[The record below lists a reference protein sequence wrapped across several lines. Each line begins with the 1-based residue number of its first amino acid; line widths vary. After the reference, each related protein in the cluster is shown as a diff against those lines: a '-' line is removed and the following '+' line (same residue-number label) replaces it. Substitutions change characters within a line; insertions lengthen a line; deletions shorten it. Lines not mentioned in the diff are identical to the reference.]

1 MKYFFTLIAI
11 GLLSGQLAYADDTE
25 IYRSTDNRVN
35 PNVVFLIDTSG
46 SMAYKAS
53 GDYKPSSNES
63 SRLDIVKN
71 AAKNAIQALDPSL
84 PINISIMRFDER
96 NSAGSSSNGGAYG
109 GFVTLPFTPTDST
122 ENKNKLISNINNM
135 TLSNIGGGTPITES
149 LTEAYRYIKGD
160 TAVYGYPKQAEES
173 CSPWWGCSIN
183 YLKGISTYF
192 SGNSLQYGS
201 RDLEYIGST
210 PASMDS
216 NGKYK
221 SPVEATCQ
229 KNHIVLFTDG
239 MASSDA
245 GANSFISN
253 KVSNMSFPSGLSK
266 NCDGNEGCAV
276 PFAYYLQNTDHFQD
290 KDITGEDDPN
300 ATEVKQNISLHVVG
314 GFAGITSDAEKMLN
328 NAALYGHPL
337 TEEHYTV
344 VNGKKVSKHYYKSD
358 DEEGLTKALLDVFG
372 GISSTAGNF
381 AAPSVAINA
390 FNSLEHGDEVYFS
403 IFQPGETP
411 GWSGNIKRY
420 RMDSDGK
427 IRDSKGNLAIDSS
440 TGTFAASSRS
450 FWSTEDDGPVVTK
463 GGMASKMPGDRNV
476 YTNLGSGKSI
486 LSNGNRVN
494 EDNSS
499 ITSNML
505 NGLLPASHSNLDDT
519 DRKNILQWARGLDP
533 VSGLARKTLAD
544 PLHSTPALVSYM
556 EGSSKKD
563 VLYVGTNAGYI
574 HAFNTDKDSPSEE
587 WAFIPKELLPNL
599 AVYQTGLS
607 KYLKTYGIDGPM
619 TVYHT
624 DTNKNRLID
633 SGEKAYLAAGMRRG
647 GRNYYLLDIS
657 SRTTPL
663 LEAQIT
669 GGSGDFVELGQTW
682 SKMIPATIN
691 WNGQKAPVYFFG
703 GGYDTSE
710 DNNTSRKPHSQGNAI
725 YMVAADNSIS
735 GKKPFDLLWKV
746 TGRSSNPKGISIS
759 DMTSGFVSNLTLV
772 DNIGNG
778 TIDII
783 YAADVGGRVWR
794 FDINDENSG
803 ANNFAQGGIIAD
815 FNDGTEAGNIRF
827 FTKPDVVYT
836 EYGQFEFES
845 DDNPDVTYTK
855 SVGRYQIAIGSG
867 FRANPLSTKVKDKIF
882 VINDFDINGAPE
894 SGYNTLSVNDL
905 ANIKSFDNG
914 TIEQRQ
920 NGFYY
925 ELTSAG
931 EKVIS
936 DTLTINDA
944 IYIPTFRPTAQNAVL
959 GCEPDIGLARMI
971 MLKPMSS
978 SSTNERVIE
987 QVELKEGGIPPNPF
1001 VFFPPGGKDPVII
1014 QGKEVFDVEG
1024 DPNSLQKTYWREK

>member
-1 MKYFFTLIAI
+1 
-11 GLLSGQLAYADDTE
+11 
-25 IYRSTDNRVN
+25 
-35 PNVVFLIDTSG
+35 
-46 SMAYKAS
+46 MAYRAS
-53 GDYKPSSNES
+53 SDGEPGPRES
-63 SRLDIVKN
+63 SRLDIVRN
-71 AAKNAIQALDPSL
+71 AANNDSRALDPSL
-84 PINISIMRFDER
+84 PLNISTMRFDDR
-96 NSAGSSSNGGAYG
+96 YTARTSSNGGAKG
-109 GFVTLPFTPTDST
+109 GYVTLPFTPTDSDN
-122 ENKNKLISNINNM
+122 NKNKLINNINNM
-135 TLSNIGGGTPITES
+135 TLNNIGGGTPITES

-160 TAVYGYPKQAEES
+160 EPIYGAPEKAEES
-173 CSPWWGCSIN
+173 CETENVKTRRNPIYKEVCTTN

-192 SGNSLQYGS
+192 SRNNPTYRS
-201 RDLEYIGST
+201 RDLEYIGSVPENIT
-210 PASMDS
+210 S
-216 NGKYK
+216 NDQYK

-245 GANSFISN
+245 GANTFITN
-253 KVSNMSFPSGLSK
+253 KVKSMQFPSGLSK
-266 NCDGNEGCAV
+266 NCNDDKGCAV
-276 PFAYYLQNTDHFQD
+276 PFAYFLQNTDHFKD
-290 KDITGEDDPN
+290 SDITGEVDPN
-300 ATEVKQNISLHVVG
+300 ATEVKQSISLHVVG

-344 VNGKKVSKHYYKSD
+344 VDGKKVSKHYYKSD

-390 FNSLEHGDEVYFS
+390 FNSLEHRDEVYFS

-463 GGMASKMPGDRNV
+463 GGMASKMPSDRNV
-476 YTNLGSGKSI
+476 YTNLVSGKTIISS
-486 LSNGNRVN
+486 SNEVH
-494 EDNSS
+494 ESNSS
-499 ITSNML
+499 ITKDML
-505 NGLLPASHSNLDDT
+505 KEFLPTNRQALTNPE
-519 DRKNILQWARGLDP
+519 RKNILQWARGLDP

-544 PLHSTPALVSYM
+544 PLHSTPSLVSYK
-556 EGSSKKD
+556 EGNDTKD
-563 VLYVGTNAGYI
+563 ILYVGTNAGYI
-574 HAFNTDKDSPSEE
+574 HAFETSENSPGEL
-587 WAFIPKELLPNL
+587 WAFIPQELLPNL
-599 AVYQTGLS
+599 AVYQMGLS
-607 KYLKTYGIDGPM
+607 RFLKSYGVDGPM
-619 TVYHT
+619 TVYHK

-633 SGEKAYLAAGMRRG
+633 TDEKAYLAAGMRRG

-725 YMVAADNSIS
+725 YMVAADDSIS
-735 GKKPFDLLWKV
+735 GKKPFDLLWKA
-746 TGRSSNPKGISIS
+746 TGRSSNTKGISLS
-759 DMTSGFVSNLTLV
+759 SMTSSFVSNLSLV

-845 DDNPDVTYTK
+845 DNNPDVTYTK
-855 SVGRYQIAIGSG
+855 PVGRYQIAIGSG

-882 VINDFDINGAPE
+882 VINDFDIDGAPGL
-894 SGYNTLSVNDL
+894 GYSTLSVNDL